1 MKIVKY
7 ECDEC
12 KGQIAND
19 QFLEIASNDPE
30 MGFSIRNNFD
40 GAHRQMS
47 NWSEMHFCSKDCLVT
62 MFFGKSKK
70 ICEPRIEVGVDYT
83 NFAADVTEFL
93 SSEPEIVTESQAKVF
108 ALPDEITED
117 LQYDSKVDTPKANMA
132 TLKPDTSRPK
142 RGWPKGK
149 PREKKENEA
158 EHRISEVK
166 PEAVPAPEP
175 KPRKVP
181 GPQPTTKDVF
191 EQKLQFAKSL
201 GYETLAAALVDMDR
215 YAFDKQFAKSS
226 FSK

>member
-30 MGFSIRNNFD
+30 MRFSVRNNFD

-62 MFFGKSKK
+62 TFFGKTKM
-70 ICEPRIEVGVDYT
+70 ICEPNIEARVDCAK
-83 NFAADVTEFL
+83 FAADADEFL
-93 SSEPEIVTESQAKVF
+93 SSEPQIVTEKQAKVF
-108 ALPDEITED
+108 DQPDEITED
-117 LQYDSKVDTPKANMA
+117 LQYEPKVDSSEANMDSSKV
-132 TLKPDTSRPK
+132 DTSRPK

-158 EHRISEVK
+158 EQRISEVK

-175 KPRKVP
+175 QPRKVL